1 MKFKYLFLLITS
13 LLLSISAP
21 AQSDSDKNDKRPAKI
36 SAKKGDVPAADS
48 MSLTPGLARVFIRD
62 LLQNRY
68 LVSWSGGMFLEAMTW
83 TESKNIQV
91 ARDSF
96 SFEFDTLTKKGR
108 QSHTLKLTFRD
119 AEYFR
124 PEGGNRQGT
133 FYVAWNR
140 ESNRNLYNA
149 EALAW
154 KDEDAAK
161 RFCDALNRL
170 IYQAH
175 VGVTSVDGFQ
185 VFSKLV
191 AGWRSDPSTI
201 PPRPDD
207 IERQRIL
214 AEQAVKDKD
223 LISALFHYER
233 AVEAYPPWAAGWF
246 NAALIYAE
254 FGEFEYAADRMK
266 HYLELVPNAPDAR
279 AARDKMIVWE
289 EKAKH

>member
-68 LVSWSGGMFLEAMTW
+68 LVSWSGMMFVEAITW

-91 ARDSF
+91 SRDSF

-108 QSHTLKLTFRD
+108 QSHTFKLTFKD

-124 PEGGNRQGT
+124 PEGGNREGT
-133 FYVAWNR
+133 FYLAWNR
-140 ESNRNLYNA
+140 ESARNTYNA

-175 VGVTSVDGFQ
+175 AGSSSADGL
-185 VFSKLV
+185 VAFSKLV
-191 AGWRSDPSTI
+191 SNLRSDPSSI

-207 IERQRIL
+207 LERRRIL
-214 AEQAVKDKD
+214 AEQAIKDKD

-246 NAALIYAE
+246 NAALLYAE
-254 FGEFEYAADRMK
+254 FGEYEYAADRMK
-266 HYLELVPNAPDAR
+266 HYLELAPDAPDAK
-279 AARDKMIVWE
+279 AAREKVIIWEDK
-289 EKAKH
+289 ARQ